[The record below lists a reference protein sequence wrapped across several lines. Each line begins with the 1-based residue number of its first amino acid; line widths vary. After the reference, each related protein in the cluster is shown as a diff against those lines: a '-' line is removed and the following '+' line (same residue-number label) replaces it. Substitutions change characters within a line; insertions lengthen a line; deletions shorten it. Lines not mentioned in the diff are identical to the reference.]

1 MIRRASSLAVLL
13 LLVTACGSKQQ
24 TLGRAQAGLETALV
38 ATNAARDA
46 MVAWDE
52 LAQLRIVTDAQTR
65 EEGEAKLADHRDKR
79 RGVMAAFTTAYTT
92 IALAATSLSLYESG
106 STDAASVILLLQ
118 QTAKAVKAAH
128 AALEAFKE

>member
-24 TLGRAQAGLETALV
+24 VLGRANVGLETALV

-52 LAQLRIVTDAQTR
+52 LEQLKIVADAQTR
-65 EEGEAKLADHRDKR
+65 EEGEAKLAAHRDGR
-79 RGVMAAFTTAYTT
+79 RAAMATFTTAYTT
-92 IALAATSLSLYESG
+92 IALAATSLSLYEAG

-118 QTAKAVKAAH
+118 QTAKAVTAAH
-128 AALEAFKE
+128 AALETFKE

>member
-1 MIRRASSLAVLL
+1 
-13 LLVTACGSKQQ
+13 
-24 TLGRAQAGLETALV
+24 
-38 ATNAARDA
+38 